1 MKKVLFYTPRVLSI
15 LIVLFFSMFILE
27 GFDSN
32 FGWQSG
38 VAHLLL
44 ALVVL
49 AITIIAW
56 KLPKIGGGIFI
67 AFGVGLLFVSRFNPS
82 SLLIAIVPLI
92 TGILFLLQKNKQ

>member
-1 MKKVLFYTPRVLSI
+1 MKKIIFYLPRILSI
-15 LIVLFFSMFILE
+15 LIVLFFAAFILE
-27 GFDSN
+27 GFSPE

-56 KLPKIGGGIFI
+56 KKPKLGGGIYI
-67 AFGVGLLFVSRFNPS
+67 LFGVGLLLVSRFNPS
-82 SLLIAIVPLI
+82 SLLIAIVPII
-92 TGILFLLQKNKQ
+92 TGVLFLLQKK